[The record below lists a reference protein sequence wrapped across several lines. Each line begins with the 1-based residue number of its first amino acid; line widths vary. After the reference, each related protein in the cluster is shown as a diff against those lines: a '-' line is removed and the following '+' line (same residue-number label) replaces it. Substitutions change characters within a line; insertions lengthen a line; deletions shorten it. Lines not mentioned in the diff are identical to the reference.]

1 MILDDILAHKRHE
14 VATSMRRRSLDSV
27 RSEAFRQPTPR
38 PFGANLRAT
47 TGSPA
52 RLIAEIKR
60 RSPSAGAMADV
71 PDPVVLARTYQANGA
86 SAISTLTDGHF
97 FGGSLDDLR
106 AVSQAVTIPVLRK
119 DFLFTEYQLWEARAA
134 GADAALLIVAAL
146 ASPLATPGN
155 ADELDH
161 PLEDGDPD
169 LDIARERLA
178 HLLGVAR
185 GAGLEILVEVHDEAE
200 AAVAL
205 SVNAAVIGINNRDL
219 RTFITT
225 LDATERVAMRLPRG
239 TNGPV
244 IVSESGLHDLAA
256 VERVRAAGAHAILV
270 GEALVRAPDIGA
282 KVREMSGTVLVPGV
296 TDAHGLHQSTS
307 AALDNPA

>member
-134 GADAALLIVAAL
+134 GDDAALLIVAAL
-146 ASPLATPGN
+146 AS
-155 ADELDH
+155 
-161 PLEDGDPD
+161 
-169 LDIARERLA
+169 
-178 HLLGVAR
+178 LG
-185 GAGLEILVEVHDEAE
+185 GC
-200 AAVAL
+200 
-205 SVNAAVIGINNRDL
+205 
-219 RTFITT
+219 
-225 LDATERVAMRLPRG
+225 
-239 TNGPV
+239 
-244 IVSESGLHDLAA
+244 
-256 VERVRAAGAHAILV
+256 
-270 GEALVRAPDIGA
+270 
-282 KVREMSGTVLVPGV
+282 VLVYTGF
-296 TDAHGLHQSTS
+296 
-307 AALDNPA
+307 ALAWHRWRRWRNPPPISVS

>member
-1 MILDDILAHKRHE
+1 M
-14 VATSMRRRSLDSV
+14 
-27 RSEAFRQPTPR
+27 
-38 PFGANLRAT
+38 
-47 TGSPA
+47 
-52 RLIAEIKR
+52 
-60 RSPSAGAMADV
+60 
-71 PDPVVLARTYQANGA
+71 
-86 SAISTLTDGHF
+86 
-97 FGGSLDDLR
+97 
-106 AVSQAVTIPVLRK
+106 
-119 DFLFTEYQLWEARAA
+119 
-134 GADAALLIVAAL
+134 
-146 ASPLATPGN
+146 
-155 ADELDH
+155 
-161 PLEDGDPD
+161 
-169 LDIARERLA
+169 ARERLA

-185 GAGLEILVEVHDEAE
+185 GVGLEILVEVHDEAE

-225 LDATERVAMRLPRG
+225 LDATERVALRLPRG

-296 TDAHGLHQSTS
+296 TDARGLHQSTG
-307 AALDNPA
+307 APVDNPA